1 MFNPAD
7 LRERYGSIF
16 VLELPDN
23 LVVPFS
29 LLSLSDFF
37 TYSKALSSNITSSWV
52 IENEIFIKCVK
63 DEVLIDNI
71 YQQKAGTPTTVANT
85 ILQYSAPNSQEELN
99 YFLNYNRQVVDKVLY
114 QLINIICLAYSYTP
128 DDLLKKDVQ
137 EIFFLFALAERKL
150 LDTGFVSEPFNFGE
164 QISRKPRKRPKI
176 DLSKLSEEYRQQEE
190 EWNLRKLHQQGAK
203 TPGMIMDNETPS
215 FDDESEDGQTVISG
229 RELMYN
235 LDADPTSD
243 SPAEAQMMEDA
254 KFIFGDYLEALKKGE
269 KIKIKSEEQRIAE
282 AEKRIEENRKRLRKR
297 K

>member
-37 TYSKALSSNITSSWV
+37 TYSKALSSNITPSWV

-85 ILQYSAPNSQEELN
+85 ILQYSAPNSQEELD
-99 YFLNYNRQVVDKVLY
+99 YFLNYNRQIVDKVLY
-114 QLINIICLAYSYTP
+114 QLINIICLAYNYTP

-150 LDTGFVSEPFNFGE
+150 LETGILSEPFDFGN
-164 QISRKPRKRPKI
+164 QNIKKSKKRHKI
-176 DLSKLSEEYRQQEE
+176 DLSKLSEEYKQQEE
-190 EWNLRKLHQQGAK
+190 EWNLRKLRQQGTV
-203 TPGMIMDNETPS
+203 TPEVTIENETPS
-215 FDDESEDGQTVISG
+215 FDDKSEDGQTVISG

-243 SPAEAQMMEDA
+243 SPIEAQMMEDA

-269 KIKIKSEEQRIAE
+269 KIKIKSEEERVAE

-297 K
+297 R

>member
-1 MFNPAD
+1 VRNPAD
-7 LRERYGSIF
+7 LRERYGSVF
-16 VLELPDN
+16 VLELPDG

-37 TYSKALSSNITSSWV
+37 TYSKILSSDIIPSWV
-52 IENEIFIKCVK
+52 IENEIFTKCVK

-85 ILQYSAPNSQEELN
+85 ILQYSAPNSQEELG
-99 YFLNYNRQVVDKVLY
+99 YFLNYNRSVVDNSLY
-114 QLINIICLAYSYTP
+114 QLINTICLAYSYTP
-128 DDLLKKDVQ
+128 DDLLRKDIQ

-150 LDTGFVSEPFNFGE
+150 LDTGILSEPFDFENKNTK
-164 QISRKPRKRPKI
+164 KPRKQHKV

-190 EWNLRKLHQQGAK
+190 EWNLRKLRQQGTK
-203 TPGMIMDNETPS
+203 SPGMTVENETPS
-215 FDDESEDGQTVISG
+215 FNDTDKNGDTVISG

-243 SPAEAQMMEDA
+243 SPVESQMMEDA
-254 KFIFGDYLEALKKGE
+254 KVIFGDYLEALKKGE
-269 KIKIKSEEQRIAE
+269 KIKIKSEDQRIAE
-282 AEKRIEENRKRLRKR
+282 AKKRLEENRRKLRK